1 MSEGRITT
9 TNWKVLETGIS
20 ALTDDNW
27 ADDVS
32 DALPST
38 GIGSAPF
45 ERATGVGKNTAVEFF
60 VLPYVAA
67 TGLLVDASAETFSVD
82 VTILHDSVNSQ
93 GAVTP
98 TGSSVV
104 GRTAAGERVAT
115 RYATLAGC
123 LFNVHY
129 RFECDGADRF
139 VLRLHTLSG
148 TPTGATAYEVR
159 YREVCE

>member
-1 MSEGRITT
+1 MSESRITT
-9 TNWKVLETGIS
+9 TNWKVLRTGIS
-20 ALTDDNW
+20 AMTDNDW

-38 GIGSAPF
+38 GIGTAPF
-45 ERATGVGKNTAVEFF
+45 TRADTVGKNTAVEFF

-67 TGLLVDASAETFSVD
+67 TGLLVDASVETFSVD

-93 GAVTP
+93 GTVVP
-98 TGSSVV
+98 TGTSVF

-115 RYATLAGC
+115 RYTTLAGC

-139 VLRLHTLSG
+139 ALRLHTLSG
-148 TPTGATAYEVR
+148 TPSGATAYEVR